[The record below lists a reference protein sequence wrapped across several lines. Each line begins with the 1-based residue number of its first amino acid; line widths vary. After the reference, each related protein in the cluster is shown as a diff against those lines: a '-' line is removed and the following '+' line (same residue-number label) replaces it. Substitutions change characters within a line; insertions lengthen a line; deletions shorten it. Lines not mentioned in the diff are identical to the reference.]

1 MEDEKTEFKVGSGF
15 DDARRANPPPVR
27 QLLAN
32 THDPLPLGVTPHPR
46 LGEES
51 SHSWSGRE
59 LTYTATLPQVGAII
73 TYRFQDLTKAGV
85 PRFPTFV
92 GERFDVTGPKDA
104 VLLEKN
110 TGEEE
115 T

>member
-1 MEDEKTEFKVGSGF
+1 MTRSS
-15 DDARRANPPPVR
+15 RRY
-27 QLLAN
+27 
-32 THDPLPLGVTPHPR
+32 TTPHAGGKS
-46 LGEES
+46 LILLQS
-51 SHSWSGRE
+51 
-59 LTYTATLPQVGAII
+59 LIYILFLLQVGAII

-104 VLLEKN
+104 VLLEKS

-115 T
+115 A

>member
-15 DDARRANPPPVR
+15 DDARRAKPPPVGQHFCSR
-27 QLLAN
+27 LPEP
-32 THDPLPLGVTPHPR
+32 DPHTDRSCYVL
-46 LGEES
+46 
-51 SHSWSGRE
+51 
-59 LTYTATLPQVGAII
+59 QIGAIV

-104 VLLEKN
+104 VLDEKEVEN
-110 TGEEE
+110 E
-115 T
+115 